1 MCDMAITKLTLD
13 VLKTIRGSSIVE
25 LAQKLTELSGV
36 RSVNIKVNE
45 VDVETLTLTVVVEG
59 DDLDFTKI
67 RSVIEGMGAVIHSV
81 DEVVAIKR

>member
-59 DDLDFTKI
+59 DDLDFAKI

-81 DEVVAIKR
+81 DEVVAIKK